1 MKNFIFFRNDRLGDF
16 IILTN
21 LIKTVKHKY
30 KNSHVTVLCSPMNY
44 QFIKNFRIIDS
55 VYVYSKKLSF
65 IKKVNLLFKIIK
77 KNYYAS
83 FAVDGKSFSNIC
95 NFFINSKYK
104 LGLVYKYKFLNFWF
118 SKPNFLYNFFVFNKF
133 ETFTSKKDLK
143 QIEHLPKKINNL
155 GNFFNLKLNTNDQYY
170 FQVDKKIHQKFLKY
184 KKKYLNNKYILF
196 HFDEKWKDIKFVD
209 QRLLINLVNLQKKIK
224 KKIVITSFKNN
235 FDYYRALKKKLIS
248 KNIHLIENCDLYFF
262 ERLIKYS
269 SYSISCHSGFM
280 VQIAGANLS
289 NLIDIINK
297 EDYLW
302 YSCWKPLNTQ
312 HKFIYK
318 SNKFKRSIDDLFND
332 ININV
337 KFSSQ

>member
-118 SKPNFLYNFFVFNKF
+118 SKPNFFTIFLY
-133 ETFTSKKDLK
+133 
-143 QIEHLPKKINNL
+143 
-155 GNFFNLKLNTNDQYY
+155 
-170 FQVDKKIHQKFLKY
+170 
-184 KKKYLNNKYILF
+184 
-196 HFDEKWKDIKFVD
+196 
-209 QRLLINLVNLQKKIK
+209 LINLKHLRVKKI
-224 KKIVITSFKNN
+224 
-235 FDYYRALKKKLIS
+235 
-248 KNIHLIENCDLYFF
+248 
-262 ERLIKYS
+262 
-269 SYSISCHSGFM
+269 
-280 VQIAGANLS
+280 
-289 NLIDIINK
+289 
-297 EDYLW
+297 
-302 YSCWKPLNTQ
+302 
-312 HKFIYK
+312 
-318 SNKFKRSIDDLFND
+318 
-332 ININV
+332 
-337 KFSSQ
+337 

>member
-1 MKNFIFFRNDRLGDF
+1 M
-16 IILTN
+16 
-21 LIKTVKHKY
+21 
-30 KNSHVTVLCSPMNY
+30 
-44 QFIKNFRIIDS
+44 
-55 VYVYSKKLSF
+55 
-65 IKKVNLLFKIIK
+65 
-77 KNYYAS
+77 
-83 FAVDGKSFSNIC
+83 
-95 NFFINSKYK
+95 
-104 LGLVYKYKFLNFWF
+104 
-118 SKPNFLYNFFVFNKF
+118 
-133 ETFTSKKDLK
+133 
-143 QIEHLPKKINNL
+143 
-155 GNFFNLKLNTNDQYY
+155 
-170 FQVDKKIHQKFLKY
+170 KY

-318 SNKFKRSIDDLFND
+318 SNKFKKSIDDLFND

-337 KFSSQ
+337 KFSSK